1 MFYDNLKK
9 ECEKRNI
16 KITRLVL
23 ECGGTKGSLTGWKN
37 GADPR
42 SDIVIKIAKRLNVT
56 TDELLLGNIENKT
69 EEERLITA
77 YRQLTD
83 EGKRAVL
90 SFAEMAAENPQYKKY
105 TDLPEEA

>member
-9 ECEKRNI
+9 ICEKKGV
-16 KITRLVL
+16 KITPTVI
-23 ECGGTKGSLTGWKN
+23 ECGGKAGSINGWKK
-37 GADPR
+37 GAAPN
-42 SDIVIKIAKRLNVT
+42 SEIVIKLSIRLNVT

-77 YRQLTD
+77 DRQLTD